1 MLLLKKIKFAGI
13 EIFNPDFYNLIV
25 LFTISFAVTYI
36 LARFIYYPN
45 SKKKKEFLF
54 TYLLVGAII
63 FFLCF
68 ALKSFKFS
76 TGAAIGLF
84 ALFGIIR
91 FRTDA
96 IPVKEMTYLF
106 AIIGISMINAFSK
119 KMSLVEVGFINTT
132 ILAVAYIMEQFLTKS
147 NLKTGLNLSNRNI
160 TYDNIENTKPK
171 NYNTLLEDVSNKTG
185 LDIEKIKVGKIN
197 LKTEE
202 VELKVYYKN
211 KEII

>member
-1 MLLLKKIKFAGI
+1 MTLLKGMEFAGI
-13 EIFNPDFYNLIV
+13 EIFDKDFYNLIL
-25 LFTISFAVTYI
+25 LFSISFLVTFV
-36 LARFIYYPN
+36 LARFIYYPK
-45 SKKKKEFLF
+45 SKQKKEFLF
-54 TYLLVGAII
+54 TYLLVGSII

-119 KMSLVEVGFINTT
+119 KMSLIEVGFINLF
-132 ILAVAYIMEQFLTKS
+132 ILVIAYFMERFINQPKTKIQNTLKSKNLTYG
-147 NLKTGLNLSNRNI
+147 NLNYIKPQNKELLLTDLKEQTGLN
-160 TYDNIENTKPK
+160 IE
-171 NYNTLLEDVSNKTG
+171 E
-185 LDIEKIKVGKIN
+185 IKIGKIN
-197 LKTEE
+197 LKAGEA
-202 VELKVYYKN
+202 
-211 KEII
+211 EIKIYFNAE